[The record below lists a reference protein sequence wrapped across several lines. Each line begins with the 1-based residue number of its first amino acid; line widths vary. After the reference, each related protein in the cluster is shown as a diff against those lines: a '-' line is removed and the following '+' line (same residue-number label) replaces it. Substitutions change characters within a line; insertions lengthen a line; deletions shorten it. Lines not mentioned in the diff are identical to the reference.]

1 MGYIIAIS
9 LNLEYVYL
17 FTLVSVIDFY
27 LGLHDD

>member
-1 MGYIIAIS
+1 MGYVITIS
-9 LNLEYVYL
+9 LNLEYVYV